1 MNHLLCT
8 MDNLGGVPEN
18 DGVGAI
24 TWGVRSLQRAG
35 SHAYWEES
43 FWKIQTQSVHKKS
56 RLKLTSKHTTEPPLA
71 LANT

>member
-43 FWKIQTQSVHKKS
+43 FLEDSGSISAQKKPPETD
-56 RLKLTSKHTTEPPLA
+56 LKTYDRATIGSG
-71 LANT
+71 